1 MSDVTP
7 NFKTPKRARRVT
19 ASTLKARATRLHSQY
34 VRLRDGRCVRC
45 GTTSGQLQCMHVFSR
60 RYTATRTHVLNGHT
74 GCAACHR
81 WLTENPYEHVTFF
94 RRYLGDDTFFM
105 LRDLA
110 YAGVGTVTKAEFWQ
124 QECDRLNS
132 LIRGLK

>member
-1 MSDVTP
+1 MDVTP
-7 NFKTPKRARRVT
+7 NFKQPKRKRRVT

-45 GTTSGQLQCMHVFSR
+45 GTTSGQLQCAHVFSR
-60 RYTATRTHVLNGHT
+60 RYTATRTSELNAVAL
-74 GCAACHR
+74 CASCHLY
-81 WLTENPYEHVTFF
+81 LTQNPYEHVKFF
-94 RRYLGDDTFFM
+94 RRYLGDATFFA

-124 QECDRLNS
+124 QECDRLNE
-132 LIRGLK
+132 LIRGLQ

>member
-1 MSDVTP
+1 MDVTP

-45 GTTSGQLQCMHVFSR
+45 GRTDNLQCAHVFSR
-60 RYTATRTHVLNGHT
+60 RYTATRTAELNAVAL
-74 GCAACHR
+74 CASCHLY
-81 WLTENPYEHVTFF
+81 LTQNPLEHVTFF

-124 QECDRLNS
+124 QEIDRLNS
-132 LIRGLK
+132 LIRGLQ